1 MDIAA
6 TCLDAAGAAYP
17 RRYQNHEITPLEGKS
32 LMPILEGRARD
43 GHPQLFF
50 EHYGH
55 KAVREG
61 PLKLVADEEGPW
73 RLYDLGRDK
82 CELNDLARERPAT
95 VERLAGDWTQWAL
108 RTGAIDPLPDAS
120 EVSLGTGPQ
129 HGAK

>member
-1 MDIAA
+1 
-6 TCLDAAGAAYP
+6 
-17 RRYQNHEITPLEGKS
+17 
-32 LMPILEGRARD
+32 MPILEGRSRD

-73 RLYDLGRDK
+73 RLYDLGLDK
-82 CELNDLARERPAT
+82 SELNDLAGEQPAT
-95 VERLAGDWTQWAL
+95 VERLASDWTRWAL
-108 RTGAIDPLPDAS
+108 RTGAMDPLPDAS